1 MWTKALKPLVMMQLK
16 DKIDFSFL
24 KSKKQTISKIVL
36 SVLGFVLI
44 TAVIFVLFYVS
55 KLLKLFHLI
64 NIIPV
69 SVVVIIFTVMELL
82 SILSCTFRLMQ
93 NLYFA
98 KDNQV
103 LLTLPVTTNQVFT
116 SKIIVFYL
124 YELIKNLYFFVPLFL
139 AYGLIAGL
147 PIYFYLWLVVCWV
160 LISALTVSISALL
173 SIFAMLISIFLKN
186 FNIIKIFLFLTI
198 VGLGIWG
205 IVEIINLIPANLD
218 LVGSWG
224 TIFWEIQ
231 DFLSAFTTKMY
242 PFTKLTEMVVG
253 GYVGIQPKLFS
264 LTTLW
269 VFLSVLA
276 TIVLCIA
283 LAFLISKPLFF
294 RMASKPFEYRKITLE
309 RRNKNKKRNS
319 FLSSVRMEILNLF
332 RTSEEFVSLLGTAI
346 ALPIMIL
353 LLNKLFSAM
362 STSLQGDNMTV
373 SFNFLI
379 ILLIAL
385 ASNGKIASIYS
396 REGSASY
403 LIKTRPSEY
412 RKSLIA
418 KLVPS
423 VVIMSLSILISV
435 GVFRIFSKLSI
446 FNTVLLGLSA
456 VFIYLLHLFWSA
468 EMDVMNPQSAQYA
481 TTGSHVSN
489 PNETKSSIAMFFL
502 AFLFFAISL
511 FLSGES
517 INNAWIKVVLIAL
530 ALLVYRVWSF
540 VNKIKYYYKEK

>member
-1 MWTKALKPLVMMQLK
+1 MQLK

>member
-412 RKSLIA
+412 RKSLLA